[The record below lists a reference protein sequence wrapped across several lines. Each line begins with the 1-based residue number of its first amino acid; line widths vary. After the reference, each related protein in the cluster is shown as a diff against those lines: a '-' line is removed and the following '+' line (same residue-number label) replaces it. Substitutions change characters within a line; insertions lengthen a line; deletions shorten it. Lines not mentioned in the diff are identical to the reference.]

1 MTPAAGRG
9 AEEKMIESRRT
20 RTPAVARLL
29 GALALLAAGGC
40 ALSPQTVSPNPEIAL
55 GDLPSRGGGRRIAL
69 EVVDARDSITVGHR
83 GGIYDTAAIQTSANW
98 LNNIHTALSRAYGA
112 LGFLVVPAAADA
124 ELADLALRVEIAKLE
139 YAAEGKNPVTGA
151 SSVATRAEV
160 RAIGTLGDTTMTST
174 YRERLSKNV
183 LTAPGE
189 AENVELLN
197 EVLSKVLTR
206 LVADRRLTEG
216 E

>member
-1 MTPAAGRG
+1 MTDRILQGRTG
-9 AEEKMIESRRT
+9 T
-20 RTPAVARLL
+20 VADVL
-29 GALALLAAGGC
+29 GALVLLAAGGC

-69 EVVDARDSITVGHR
+69 EVIDARDSITVGYR

-98 LNNIHTALSRAYGA
+98 LSNIHTALSRAFGA

-124 ELADLALRVEIAKLE
+124 ELADLALRVEIAQLA
-139 YAAEGKNPVTGA
+139 YTSEGKNVVRG
-151 SSVATRAEV
+151 VGVRAEV

-174 YRERLSKNV
+174 YRERLEKDV
-183 LTAPGE
+183 LTAPSE
-189 AENVELLN
+189 ADNVELLN